1 MTDIIIYG
9 VVKEILIITFFVQ
22 VALGKIKFSNQ
33 NSNQVFLL
41 YVIAILLNDFIVI
54 FWNNASVSFNI
65 FHVIGPLAIIFGI
78 YFSRLK
84 ESLTIVIAT
93 LIGIAILILW
103 IDSFTAYIFL
113 YVMAISFL
121 IKRSISMVRREKLNI
136 YKSSLYIILALDLF
150 ASFLELSLGNTPFD
164 WSESL
169 YINYLWH
176 GLISMYLFT
185 LISLN
190 VFFRRLF
197 TT

>member
-164 WSESL
+164 WVSL
-169 YINYLWH
+169 IANYFGMDLFQC
-176 GLISMYLFT
+176 IYL
-185 LISLN
+185 L
-190 VFFRRLF
+190 
-197 TT
+197 